1 MQLTAYVLDL
11 TSLFHAKA
19 ESGGRECA
27 GPPPQKSFTILK
39 KRLDLRVGAMLSMR
53 CGRRAAHDAL
63 DHTDDAGAGVRLA
76 D

>member
-1 MQLTAYVLDL
+1 VRDAVGFDL
-11 TSLFHAKA
+11 PDHF
-19 ESGGRECA
+19 
-27 GPPPQKSFTILK
+27 
-39 KRLDLRVGAMLSMR
+39 DLRKVGAMLSMR